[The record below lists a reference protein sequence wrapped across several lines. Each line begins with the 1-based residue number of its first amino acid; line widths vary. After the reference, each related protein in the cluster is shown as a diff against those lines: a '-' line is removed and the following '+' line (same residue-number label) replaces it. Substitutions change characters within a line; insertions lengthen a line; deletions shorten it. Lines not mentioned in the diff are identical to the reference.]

1 MPVIDASVWV
11 AFFLESDT
19 FHARARKLIH
29 SFARDQGETIRIPTL
44 ALVEVAGTLSR
55 VTRSSILANKS
66 IHVIEALGVEVYDL
80 DEPLTKLATELA
92 SQLAIKG
99 ADAVYV
105 ALARDLAD
113 SLVTFD
119 KQQSERAAKI
129 IDIVS

>member
-1 MPVIDASVWV
+1 MAVIDASVWV
-11 AFFLESDT
+11 AFFLESDL
-19 FHARARKLIH
+19 HHSRARELVR
-29 SFARDQGETIRIPTL
+29 SLLQNQNETVRIPNL
-44 ALVEVAGTLSR
+44 ALIEIAGTISR

-66 IHVIEALGVEVYDL
+66 VRILEALGIEVHDL
-80 DEPLTKLATELA
+80 DEPLSKLSTELA

-119 KQQSERAAKI
+119 KQQCERAAKI
-129 IDIVS
+129 VDVLT

>member
-1 MPVIDASVWV
+1 
-11 AFFLESDT
+11 
-19 FHARARKLIH
+19 
-29 SFARDQGETIRIPTL
+29 
-44 ALVEVAGTLSR
+44 

-80 DEPLTKLATELA
+80 DEPLAKLATELA

-129 IDIVS
+129 VDIVS